1 MTAISAAF
9 DSGRKLRSSVSR
21 AGNVSHRTGP
31 LIILRHGETDGTPSG
46 RYAANSEVGLTAS
59 GRRQAASLLP
69 ILQCVLQGQ
78 RAVVVSSPSRP
89 AIQTAALALPGYR
102 VNVDPLVAEYDY
114 GEFEG
119 LTGQQIRRL
128 APGWDIWR
136 DGCPDGDSTAD
147 VGRRADE
154 FLHARHRND
163 QGPVVVITHGHFSR
177 ILVARAL
184 GLAPEY
190 GRLFVVATAAV
201 SLIEDPAGDP
211 CARRWNAAAALLAD
225 TAAARNQPA
234 RSSPDLTV
242 AAAGPW
248 R

>member
-89 AIQTAALALPGYR
+89 AIQTAALALPGT
-102 VNVDPLVAEYDY
+102 E
-114 GEFEG
+114 
-119 LTGQQIRRL
+119 
-128 APGWDIWR
+128 
-136 DGCPDGDSTAD
+136 
-147 VGRRADE
+147 
-154 FLHARHRND
+154 
-163 QGPVVVITHGHFSR
+163 
-177 ILVARAL
+177 
-184 GLAPEY
+184 
-190 GRLFVVATAAV
+190 
-201 SLIEDPAGDP
+201 
-211 CARRWNAAAALLAD
+211 
-225 TAAARNQPA
+225 
-234 RSSPDLTV
+234 
-242 AAAGPW
+242 
-248 R
+248 